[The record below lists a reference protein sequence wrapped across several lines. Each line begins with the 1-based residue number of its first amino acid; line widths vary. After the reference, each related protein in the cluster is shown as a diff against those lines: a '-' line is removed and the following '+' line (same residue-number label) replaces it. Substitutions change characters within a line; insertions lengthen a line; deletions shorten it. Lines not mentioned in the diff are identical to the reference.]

1 MRSFALVYKYTPQLQ
16 RLEHSCDYIKEFLIQ
31 KNTVEKISK
40 TKRGNLEKQKNQ
52 RGGGKPRGGDPWK
65 IKNVLSFSYC

>member
-1 MRSFALVYKYTPQLQ
+1 MRSFALVYKYTLQLQ

-40 TKRGNLEKQKNQ
+40 TKKIKGE
-52 RGGGKPRGGDPWK
+52 GDPWK